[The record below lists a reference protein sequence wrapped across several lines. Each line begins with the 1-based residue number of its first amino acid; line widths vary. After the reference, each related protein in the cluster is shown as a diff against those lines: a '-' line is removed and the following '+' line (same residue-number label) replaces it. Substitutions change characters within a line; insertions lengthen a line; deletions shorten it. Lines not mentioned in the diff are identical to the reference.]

1 MIYGLTKTQ
10 DLLYFQAENKS
21 VTPSLSEVRS
31 VAPPSSLV
39 KKVVNALDINSL
51 VSDGRKL
58 SFFLEHSRVGTGK
71 ESNLLQYTAA
81 ILFGLKLN
89 SFQIL
94 SVNEMTVFCASTK

>member
-21 VTPSLSEVRS
+21 VTPSLSAVRS

-39 KKVVNALDINSL
+39 KKVVNAPDIISL

-58 SFFLEHSRVGTGK
+58 SFLEHSRGGTGK

-81 ILFGLKLN
+81 ILFGR
-89 SFQIL
+89 S
-94 SVNEMTVFCASTK
+94 